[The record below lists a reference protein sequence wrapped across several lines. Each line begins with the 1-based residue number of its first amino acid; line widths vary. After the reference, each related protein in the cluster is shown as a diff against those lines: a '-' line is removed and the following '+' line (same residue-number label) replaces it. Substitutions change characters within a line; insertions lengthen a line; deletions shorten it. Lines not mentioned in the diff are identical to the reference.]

1 MSDTMLLGVLRQPFE
16 SALSTEMARR
26 QYWQRGK
33 QAAAEIE
40 RLQDEVE
47 RLEALIWA
55 QVAQAQWI
63 ADGWGPE
70 PMTKEDKQAIGVIAD
85 RLYGMALA
93 RAEMRA
99 AVEKGHHE

>member
-1 MSDTMLLGVLRQPFE
+1 MSDIMLLGVLRQPFE

-33 QAAAEIE
+33 QTAAEIE

-70 PMTKEDKQAIGVIAD
+70 PMTKEDKQAIDVIVE

-93 RAEMRA
+93 RTAMRA
-99 AVEKGHHE
+99 AVEEGHHE